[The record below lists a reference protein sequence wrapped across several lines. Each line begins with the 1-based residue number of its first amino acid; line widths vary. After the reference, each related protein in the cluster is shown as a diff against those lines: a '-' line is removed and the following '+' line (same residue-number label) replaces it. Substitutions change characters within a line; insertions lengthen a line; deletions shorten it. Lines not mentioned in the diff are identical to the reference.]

1 MIELVEAKTEQDFSA
16 ARELFKEYADSLGI
30 DLAFQDYEEELV
42 RLETIYMPPTGS
54 LLLAKYYGSFVG
66 CVGLR
71 KLGDLTCE
79 MKRLYVKPEVRRK
92 RLGKALCERI
102 IYKAKELGYER
113 MRLDTLPSM
122 TSALAMY
129 KQFGF
134 QEIEPYYDNP
144 IPGTVYLE
152 LSLQ

>member
-1 MIELVEAKTEQDFSA
+1 MIELVEAKTEKDFYA
-16 ARELFKEYADSLGI
+16 ARELFKEHADNLSI
-30 DLAFQDYEEELV
+30 DLAFQDYEQELV
-42 RLETIYMPPTGS
+42 RLETIYTPPTGS
-54 LLLAKYYGSFVG
+54 LLLAKFKGSFVG

-79 MKRLYVKPEVRRK
+79 MKRLYVKAEVRRK
-92 RLGKALCERI
+92 GLGKALCERI
-102 IYKAKELGYER
+102 IYKARELGYKR

-134 QEIEPYYDNP
+134 QKIEPYYDNP
-144 IPGTVYLE
+144 IPGTVYME
-152 LSLQ
+152 LNL